1 MSGRNKTIKTSIQ
14 EGMMYLERC
23 LRITEPVQ
31 DVSAIINRTICGDTF
46 VTLPLLP
53 EKCVDLLIADPPYNL
68 TKHYHGNTFS
78 KKDASEYEIYTRKWV
93 EAVYPLLKDNASMYV
108 CCDWESS
115 LIIGGVLSEFF
126 TIRNRITWQREKGR
140 GCSDNWK
147 NGMEDIWYVTKG
159 KDYTF
164 HVDVVKQRRKVLASY
179 RVDGAP
185 KDWVETEKG
194 KYRDT
199 CPSNFWDD
207 ITIPFWSMPENTDHP
222 TQKPEKLYAKI
233 ILASSNP
240 EDIILDPFAGSG
252 TAGVTAKKLGRHFID
267 IEMNEQYCVWAE
279 QRLALAEIH
288 PAIQGYEDGVFWE
301 RNSGPKK

>member
-31 DVSAIINRTICGDTF
+31 DVSAIIDRTICGDTF

-78 KKDASEYEIYTRKWV
+78 KKDTSEYEIYTRKWV

-126 TIRNRITWQREKGR
+126 TVRNRITWQREKGR

-164 HVDVVKQRRKVLASY
+164 HVDAVKQRRKVLASY

-207 ITIPFWSMPENTDHP
+207 ITIPFWSMLENTDHP

-279 QRLALAEIH
+279 QRLAMAETH

>member
-1 MSGRNKTIKTSIQ
+1 M
-14 EGMMYLERC
+14 
-23 LRITEPVQ
+23 
-31 DVSAIINRTICGDTF
+31 
-46 VTLPLLP
+46 
-53 EKCVDLLIADPPYNL
+53 DLLIADPPYNL

-78 KKDASEYEIYTRKWV
+78 KKDTSEYEIYTRKWV

-115 LIIGGVLSEFF
+115 LIIGGVLSELF

-164 HVDVVKQRRKVLASY
+164 HVDAVKQRRKVLASY

-279 QRLALAEIH
+279 QRLAMAETH

>member
-1 MSGRNKTIKTSIQ
+1 
-14 EGMMYLERC
+14 MMYLERC
-23 LRITEPVQ
+23 LRIAEPVQ
-31 DVSAIINRTICGDTF
+31 DVSAITDRTICGDTF

-93 EAVYPLLKDNASMYV
+93 ETVYPLLKDNASMYV

-164 HVDVVKQRRKVLASY
+164 HVDAVKQRRKVLASY

-240 EDIILDPFAGSG
+240 GDIILDPFAGSG

-279 QRLALAEIH
+279 QRLAMAETH

-301 RNSGPKK
+301 RNSGPKKS

>member
-1 MSGRNKTIKTSIQ
+1 MSGRNKTIKTSIE
-14 EGMMYLERC
+14 EGRNYLERC

-31 DVSAIINRTICGDTF
+31 DVSAIINSTICGDTF

-126 TIRNRITWQREKGR
+126 TVRNRITWQREKGR

-164 HVDVVKQRRKVLASY
+164 HVDAVKQRRKVLASY

-240 EDIILDPFAGSG
+240 RDIILDPFAGSG

-279 QRLALAEIH
+279 QRLAMAETH

>member
-1 MSGRNKTIKTSIQ
+1 
-14 EGMMYLERC
+14 MYLERC

-126 TIRNRITWQREKGR
+126 TVRNRITWQREKGR

-147 NGMEDIWYVTKG
+147 TGMEDIWYVTKG

-164 HVDVVKQRRKVLASY
+164 HVDAVKQRRKVLASY

-207 ITIPFWSMPENTDHP
+207 ITIPFGSMPENTDHP

-279 QRLALAEIH
+279 QRLAMAETH

>member
-93 EAVYPLLKDNASMYV
+93 ETVYPLLKDNASMYV

-126 TIRNRITWQREKGR
+126 TVRNRITWQREKGR

-164 HVDVVKQRRKVLASY
+164 HVDAVKQRRKVLASY

-279 QRLALAEIH
+279 QRLAMAETH